1 MRQGRPAD
9 ADSRC
14 GQAVRLH
21 EGRRAR
27 GAAST
32 ARLQLAT
39 LLFVRGAA
47 DEAAALCRAALAV
60 ARTSALAGGDRQ
72 QARAPKGPHALARQ
86 RVRTHGSGRK
96 PSSRAPASVLA
107 CGAGGPAQAAA
118 GARSGRPPMQADRGR
133 HASRA
138 PRHASPLWA
147 LGSIVTSCADAS
159 SREGHAMGSCPRASI
174 VCAIGAHA
182 SGMASRHHRP
192 HGARAQVALCEHR
205 LGTIAAAA
213 AVVPGEQLGGAAV
226 AAALAEAGG
235 AGGDGGRADAGAG
248 ASAAE
253 AALQRAWEY
262 WERTLGPDSA
272 LTAEARWPASLM
284 LRTA

>member
-1 MRQGRPAD
+1 MRPALPLASVSQGMRASMPCWSHGRAPLAGSTPVVRSSVGQHLHMRQGRPAD

-96 PSSRAPASVLA
+96 PSSRAPASMLA
-107 CGAGGPAQAAA
+107 CARAGRRRPRRRALWAAA
-118 GARSGRPPMQADRGR
+118 NAGRPRTARQPRAPPCVPVVGARQHCHFMRRRM
-133 HASRA
+133 
-138 PRHASPLWA
+138 
-147 LGSIVTSCADAS
+147 
-159 SREGHAMGSCPRASI
+159 
-174 VCAIGAHA
+174 
-182 SGMASRHHRP
+182 
-192 HGARAQVALCEHR
+192 
-205 LGTIAAAA
+205 
-213 AVVPGEQLGGAAV
+213 VV
-226 AAALAEAGG
+226 
-235 AGGDGGRADAGAG
+235 
-248 ASAAE
+248 
-253 AALQRAWEY
+253 
-262 WERTLGPDSA
+262 
-272 LTAEARWPASLM
+272 
-284 LRTA
+284 